1 MIQIIEC
8 PRDAMQGIH
17 QFIDT
22 DTKVA
27 YLNQLLKV
35 GFEALDCGSFVSPKY
50 VPQMRDTAEVLDRLD
65 LSNSKTEL
73 SVIVANERGAVDA
86 AKFDQV
92 SYMGFP
98 FSISETF
105 QVRNTNSTMAQALEN
120 VKRMKEICH
129 NADKEFVV
137 YISMAFGNP
146 YGDAW
151 SVAVAE
157 EWVSKMEALG
167 IKYLS
172 LSDTVG
178 VAQPDSI
185 SAIYK
190 DLTKRFPSI
199 EFGAHFHTNE
209 RTWREKVDAAYLSGC
224 KRFDGA
230 IGGFGG
236 CPMAKDELVGNMP
249 TEHLLA
255 YFEEKNENTGLNMEE
270 FAKARAMVSSVFP
283 S

>member
-17 QFIDT
+17 EFIDT

-35 GFEALDCGSFVSPKY
+35 GFAVLDCGSFVSPKY
-50 VPQMRDTAEVLDRLD
+50 VPQMRDTAEVLDRLELD
-65 LSNSKTEL
+65 GTDTKL
-73 SVIVANERGAVDA
+73 SVIVANERGAHDA
-86 AKFDQV
+86 AQFDQV

-120 VKRMKEICH
+120 VKRMKEISH
-129 NADKEFVV
+129 NAGKEFVV

-146 YGDAW
+146 YGDPW

-157 EWVSKMEALG
+157 EWVAKMEQLD

-172 LSDTVG
+172 MSDTVG

-185 SAIYK
+185 SDIFS
-190 DLTKRFPSI
+190 DLTARFPSI

-209 RTWREKVDAAYLSGC
+209 RTWREKVVAAHQSNC

-249 TEHLLA
+249 TEHLVS
-255 YFEEKNENTGLNMEE
+255 YFDEVGESTGLNLEE
-270 FAKARAMVSSVFP
+270 FNKARAMVSSVFP

>member
-17 QFIDT
+17 EFIDT

-35 GFEALDCGSFVSPKY
+35 GFEVLDAGSFVSPKY
-50 VPQMRDTAEVLDRLD
+50 VPQMRDTAEVLDRVD
-65 LSNSKTEL
+65 LSDTNTKL
-73 SVIVANERGAVDA
+73 SVIVANERGAKDA

-92 SYMGFP
+92 SFMGFP

-105 QVRNTNSTMAQALEN
+105 QVRNTNSTMAEALEN

-146 YGDAW
+146 YGDPW

-157 EWVSKMEALG
+157 EWVSKMEALE
-167 IKYLS
+167 IKFLS
-172 LSDTVG
+172 MSDTVG

-185 SAIYK
+185 SDIFS
-190 DLTKRFPSI
+190 DLTTRFPSI

-209 RTWREKVDAAYLSGC
+209 RTWREKVDAAYKSNC

-249 TEHLLA
+249 TEHLLS
-255 YFEEKNENTGLNMEE
+255 YFEEAGQSTGLNMEE
-270 FAKARAMVSSVFP
+270 FAKARAMAALCC
-283 S
+283 